1 MINSALN
8 KGIALDID
16 DTLSATAQ
24 TIYTK
29 FHWTIKE
36 ASSEFDEIFRSHH
49 RLNEYYSSDPQFI
62 ERIEQEVNDANFFTD
77 IQPYEGAYEAIQ
89 ELHQQQLLSCYLTAR
104 PSLTQEVTQDRLV
117 KHSFPSLPLFTKP
130 NHLSNEEQFIR
141 KAHELSKGY
150 KYWIE
155 GIVDDQIDLLT
166 QMQNNFPD
174 YPGIIHLIL
183 HPEQAHHIDTSHITS
198 IQYTLSYSWEEVLK
212 HILNEATKN

>member
-62 ERIEQEVNDANFFTD
+62 ERIEQEVNDANFLQIFSLMKELMKLYKNFTNNNS
-77 IQPYEGAYEAIQ
+77 YLAISQ
-89 ELHQQQLLSCYLTAR
+89 LVLLSLKK
-104 PSLTQEVTQDRLV
+104 LH
-117 KHSFPSLPLFTKP
+117 K
-130 NHLSNEEQFIR
+130 
-141 KAHELSKGY
+141 
-150 KYWIE
+150 
-155 GIVDDQIDLLT
+155 ID
-166 QMQNNFPD
+166 
-174 YPGIIHLIL
+174 
-183 HPEQAHHIDTSHITS
+183 
-198 IQYTLSYSWEEVLK
+198 W
-212 HILNEATKN
+212 